1 MMVCS
6 THTVKISNLLT
17 TLIVI
22 RDVTWIYI
30 YIYIYIYK
38 AQLGSHSLY
47 ETQYLPSRQRNKSNC
62 DTINL

>member
-6 THTVKISNLLT
+6 THTVKIPNLLT

-30 YIYIYIYK
+30 YIYIY
-38 AQLGSHSLY
+38 
-47 ETQYLPSRQRNKSNC
+47 KSTTRFTFFIG
-62 DTINL
+62 DTIFT

>member
-6 THTVKISNLLT
+6 THTVKIPNLLT

-30 YIYIYIYK
+30 YIYKK
-38 AQLGSHSLY
+38 AQLGSHSL
-47 ETQYLPSRQRNKSNC
+47 
-62 DTINL
+62 